1 MRNERDA
8 LRDILAAADPADL
21 LTVAN
26 WIGAEPDPAMVA
38 GLIVAGLDPI
48 RHGYPAAGRPLAERQ
63 ARPEK

>member
-26 WIGAEPDPAMVA
+26 WIGAESDPAMIA
-38 GLIVAGLDPI
+38 RLITERLDPI
-48 RHGYPAAGRPLAERQ
+48 RYGYPTAST
-63 ARPEK
+63 KK